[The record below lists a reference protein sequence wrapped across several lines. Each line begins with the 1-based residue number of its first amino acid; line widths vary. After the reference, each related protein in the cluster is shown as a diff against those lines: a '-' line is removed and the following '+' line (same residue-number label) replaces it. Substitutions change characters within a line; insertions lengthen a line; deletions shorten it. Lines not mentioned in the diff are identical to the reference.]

1 MRIKEV
7 EDILGITSKN
17 IRFYEKEK
25 LLSPKRNL
33 ENGYREYSKDD
44 IDTLKKIKLLR
55 KLGIPLEDI
64 RLIQS
69 GTIAFND
76 LLEKHTYSLKNQI
89 SSFDKAKVLCLK
101 MIRSNTQ
108 YDELNA
114 DIWLSEVK
122 ELERKGVKFMDIDN
136 DEIIRFLP
144 EKFKFQYYESI
155 IKNGQVDNTLL
166 KEIISYLEKIY
177 KKAVNTEQ
185 LLADALKKVGPEER
199 AELLMLLKQSNTDL
213 YSKLSNRIYDFEDIV
228 NLDTAIV
235 KSTLEQFD
243 RIAIIKASKGA
254 SPEVNEYLE
263 NLFPDIDFVKE
274 KIAIGPQPINEIISI
289 YNKIIEALNKNLEE

>member
-33 ENGYREYSKDD
+33 DNGYREYSKDD

-55 KLGIPLEDI
+55 KLGISLEDI

-69 GTIAFND
+69 GTIAFSD
-76 LLEKHTYSLKNQI
+76 LLEKHAYSLKSQI
-89 SSFDKAKVLCLK
+89 NSFDKAKSLCLR

-122 ELERKGVKFMDIDN
+122 ELEKKGVKFMDIDY

-144 EKFKFQYYESI
+144 EKFKSQYYESI
-155 IKNGQVDNTLL
+155 IKNGQVSTTLL
-166 KEIISYLEKIY
+166 KEIISYFEGIY
-177 KKAVNTEQ
+177 KKSVNTEQ
-185 LLADALKKVGPEER
+185 LLVDALKKVDCEER
-199 AELLMLLKQSNTDL
+199 AKLLLLLKQNNTEL
-213 YSKLSNRIYDFEDIV
+213 YNKLSKRIYDFEDII
-228 NLDTAIV
+228 NLDTTIV
-235 KSTLEQFD
+235 KNTLEQFD
-243 RIAIIKASKGA
+243 RTAIIKASEVA
-254 SPEVNEYLE
+254 SPKVNEYLQ
-263 NLFPDIDFVKE
+263 NLFPDVDFTKE
-274 KIAIGPQPINEIISI
+274 KRAIGPLPINEIMNI
-289 YNKIIEALNKNLEE
+289 YSEIIEALNKNLEK